1 MSKEPNKPYLL
12 AFLYVPKGKL
22 NIEHFSHFVNEWPTI
37 PSSKLNA
44 PPLDPFKTPL
54 TCPLGQ
60 IQRGFEP
67 MRGQEVTYFERQ
79 RIEFYLKGK
88 LSKRQ
93 IAKYLYRDHSVVVR
107 EIARNKGPDGKYR
120 AEQANKRA
128 EVRKN
133 KIKKKKLDQDDAL
146 KNYVTSKLIQEY
158 SPNVIAGILK
168 NRLEPLMIG
177 KSISHEAIYQYIY
190 EGQGRFMGLYQYL
203 ARKHKKRTRQ
213 RARKGRKDG
222 QIQYTTPIKY
232 RSKEINERST
242 FGHWESD
249 TVECV
254 QGNLSVQIER
264 KTRLLRVHKVNTK
277 YAEETKN
284 ALIKTL
290 ESLPQAS
297 FQSITFDNGTE
308 GAHHWKLRME
318 YGIETYFCKP
328 YSSWQK
334 GSVENVN
341 GILRRYFPRNIN
353 LQELTDYDIY
363 LIQEKINNRP
373 RKILGYRSP
382 NQVAKELIGK
392 EVVH

>member
-1 MSKEPNKPYLL
+1 
-12 AFLYVPKGKL
+12 
-22 NIEHFSHFVNEWPTI
+22 
-37 PSSKLNA
+37 
-44 PPLDPFKTPL
+44 
-54 TCPLGQ
+54 
-60 IQRGFEP
+60 

-190 EGQGRFMGLYQYL
+190 TGQGRFMGLYQYL

-249 TVECV
+249 TVECA

-264 KTRLLRVHKVNTK
+264 KTRLLRVHKIDTK
-277 YAEETKN
+277 YAEETKY

-308 GAHHWKLRME
+308 GAYHWKLRME
-318 YGIETYFCKP
+318 YGIDTYFCKP